1 MDEFFQQAA
10 ARFGISP
17 DAIRSLTGGLL
28 KKVKA
33 DGDDGDFEE
42 LAAQV
47 PGVDAAVAAADE
59 APASGGGLGGGML
72 GGLLGRAAN
81 AVGAGGAVD
90 IAGLFQ
96 KAGLDPSQASGY
108 LTSLVDFLK
117 SKVSGGLLERL
128 LDRVPALKSMLG

>member
-1 MDEFFQQAA
+1 
-10 ARFGISP
+10 
-17 DAIRSLTGGLL
+17 
-28 KKVKA
+28 
-33 DGDDGDFEE
+33 
-42 LAAQV
+42 
-47 PGVDAAVAAADE
+47 
-59 APASGGGLGGGML
+59 ML